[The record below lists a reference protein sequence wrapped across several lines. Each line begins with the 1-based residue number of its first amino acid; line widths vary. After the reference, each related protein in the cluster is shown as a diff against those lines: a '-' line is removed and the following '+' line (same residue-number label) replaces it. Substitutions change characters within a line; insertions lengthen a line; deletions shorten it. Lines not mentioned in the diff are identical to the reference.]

1 MTDDTSTPSQG
12 DVPKDPFEL
21 LGIEPQFDLDLEKMR
36 ARVRRRLAS
45 CHPDMCHDPVQQAEA
60 TRLSARLNE
69 ARDLLEDDE
78 RRANL
83 LHARLGGPSARM
95 DGSLPPDFLMEI
107 LDIRMRLEQAIEN
120 HDRAESSALK
130 SWAIGERAR
139 LRSEVAAGL
148 ERMADGEDLGVS
160 VRGHLNIWRY
170 IERML
175 SQLDSMVDE
184 GGESG

>member
-1 MTDDTSTPSQG
+1 
-12 DVPKDPFEL
+12 
-21 LGIEPQFDLDLEKMR
+21 
-36 ARVRRRLAS
+36 
-45 CHPDMCHDPVQQAEA
+45 
-60 TRLSARLNE
+60 
-69 ARDLLEDDE
+69 
-78 RRANL
+78 
-83 LHARLGGPSARM
+83 
-95 DGSLPPDFLMEI
+95 MEI

-130 SWAIGERAR
+130 SWAIGERTR

>member
-1 MTDDTSTPSQG
+1 MTDDTSTPSPG
-12 DVPKDPFEL
+12 ELPEDPFDL
-21 LGIEPQFDLDLEKMR
+21 LGIEPQFDLDLEMMR

-45 CHPDMCHDPVQQAEA
+45 CHPDTCFDPVQQADA

-107 LDIRMRLEQAIEN
+107 LDIRMRLEQAVEN
-120 HDRAESSALK
+120 RDLVESSALK
-130 SWAIGERAR
+130 TWAMGERSR
-139 LRSEVAAGL
+139 LKSEVAAGL
-148 ERMADGEDLGVS
+148 ERMANGEDAGAL

-175 SQLDSMVDE
+175 SQLESMTDVSQ
-184 GGESG
+184 ESG